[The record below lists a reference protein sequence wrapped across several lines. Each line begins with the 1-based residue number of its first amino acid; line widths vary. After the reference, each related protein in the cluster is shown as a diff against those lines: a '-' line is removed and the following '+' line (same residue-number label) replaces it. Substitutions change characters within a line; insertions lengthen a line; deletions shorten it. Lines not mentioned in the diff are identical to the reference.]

1 MVDCTLGAGGH
12 TRLILER
19 IGPDGRLLAIDRDEA
34 AVGAAR
40 AALAGSEPK
49 PALVHGDFGD
59 LLELARGA
67 GFENVHGVLF
77 DLGLSSVQL
86 DDADRGF
93 SFRLDGPLDM
103 RMDRTRSVT
112 AAQVVNELPEHEL
125 AEVIGSLGEERW
137 AARVS
142 KFIVARRPVQ
152 RTRELAAAVEAAIP
166 RRAWPPDIHPAT
178 RTFQAIRMKV
188 NDELGSLER
197 GLRGALEILEPGGRL
212 VVISFHSLE
221 DRLVKSLFATESRDC
236 VCPPGQPVC
245 TCGHQASLR
254 VVTRKVLRASPEEVA
269 ANPRSRSARL
279 RAAER
284 L

>member
-12 TRLILER
+12 TRLILDR
-19 IGPDGRLLAIDRDEA
+19 IGADGRLLAIDRDEA
-34 AVGAAR
+34 AVEAAR
-40 AALAGSEPK
+40 AALDTAAPK
-49 PALVHGDFGD
+49 PALVHADFGD
-59 LLELARGA
+59 LLEVARGA
-67 GFENVHGVLF
+67 GFGQVRGILF

-86 DDADRGF
+86 DDPDRGF

-112 AAQVVNELPEHEL
+112 AAQVVNELTEHEL
-125 AEVIGSLGEERW
+125 AEVIRRLGEERW
-137 AARVS
+137 AARVAS
-142 KFIVARRPVQ
+142 FIVARRPLL

-166 RRAWPPDIHPAT
+166 RRAWPADIHPAT
-178 RTFQAIRMKV
+178 RTFQAIRMQV

-269 ANPRSRSARL
+269 ANPRSRSAKL